1 MPKGNQAAA
10 TAPVQ
15 HQKSS
20 NSGQKEMISLLKK
33 IESHMA
39 SLVYYQQDSRGFT
52 AGVEKAIAQP
62 FVNERKDNALESM
75 IKEEIKKA
83 LGE

>member
-1 MPKGNQAAA
+1 MAKGKQVAAA
-10 TAPVQ
+10 ALAH
-15 HQKSS
+15 HQKDSS
-20 NSGQKEMISLLKK
+20 KEMVSLLKK

-39 SLVYYQQDSRGFT
+39 ALVYYQQDSRGFT

-62 FVNERKDNALESM
+62 FVSENKDNALESM
-75 IKEEIKKA
+75 IRKEIKNI

>member
-1 MPKGNQAAA
+1 MPKGKQAAA
-10 TAPVQ
+10 TAPAQ

-20 NSGQKEMISLLKK
+20 NHGQKEMIGLLRK

-39 SLVYYQQDSRGFT
+39 SLVYYQQDSRGFA

-62 FVNERKDNALESM
+62 FVSENKENVLESM
-75 IKEEIKKA
+75 VKEEIKKA